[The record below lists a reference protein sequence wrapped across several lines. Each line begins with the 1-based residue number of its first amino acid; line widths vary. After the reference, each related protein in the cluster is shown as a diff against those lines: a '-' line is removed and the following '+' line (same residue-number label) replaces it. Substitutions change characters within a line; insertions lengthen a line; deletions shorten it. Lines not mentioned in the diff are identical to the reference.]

1 MAASIDGENTI
12 HLGEV
17 EDDRTTPDDED
28 STPFLLD
35 KSSELDKSNQES
47 VHYSEAS
54 VSVMTPMPVCE
65 DDGEML
71 SFNEGA
77 MTESPALSG
86 DVPPNDEFEEASIA
100 STLITNPSVISGSV
114 VSEQSNYTDASF
126 NSGYETSSQSGA
138 KLNLDFL
145 PVRDSTRSSSGG
157 SVYSR
162 SSKRSVR
169 RRDVI
174 KPVALPPQESNKDMI
189 AELVPSMTPSKSQWA
204 NPQAGCADLVSCP
217 NTNTYS
223 NYSVPNHNNLAL
235 VVHGSQPKGM
245 EPPETTR
252 GGGCDPPG
260 EEPTAR
266 PTPTQPLHGRRF
278 RQVQWVDPKSIS
290 DENQIDHHM
299 LDRYRE
305 LSNDYS
311 EHDTDELMG
320 EQRIR
325 IATISSGY
333 KTANFFVREDLDQ
346 RIYFHELEDA
356 VSYMARRGYARM
368 EKGME
373 KEWMKLLKRAHE
385 VVKVG
390 PTKKKQRYRK
400 GKLVLIMCKPIKD
413 DVDHYSDVK
422 KKSSQGSITSA
433 DTTHTSLGR
442 SIRCGYKSYS
452 EKFLAEQ
459 EACKSNGLLML
470 TNGPIDAPS
479 YHSSNA
485 SNGGGLLQLTNGV
498 STLSLVEEEKS
509 RSTAS
514 DKRGVYGGGVRY
526 FTPDKS
532 YSEDG
537 EESDEESEESEEDDK
552 SASDDFIEVEG
563 SDMGSMF
570 SEEEDSYRPS
580 NDGVESVASSAV
592 NSEMSSIA
600 RNAGGVY
607 MASDNRYGNGNTLN
621 KKRAP
626 TPFDKPDMVPVS
638 DDSGSGSW

>member
-1 MAASIDGENTI
+1 MTSFDGEDTI

-17 EDDRTTPDDED
+17 QDDRTASED
-28 STPFLLD
+28 SNVPVGGGEEF
-35 KSSELDKSNQES
+35 SQAS

-54 VSVMTPMPVCE
+54 SSVLTTTPVCDDHNGEHTLDFNRDAVSVKDIHP
-65 DDGEML
+65 
-71 SFNEGA
+71 
-77 MTESPALSG
+77 ESSSEI
-86 DVPPNDEFEEASIA
+86 PPSDEIDEVSIT
-100 STLITNPSVISGSV
+100 STLVTNPSVVSGSV
-114 VSEQSNYTDASF
+114 VSAHSNYTE
-126 NSGYETSSQSGA
+126 NSISSSYETSSHRGA

-145 PVRDSTRSSSGG
+145 PVRNTSRSSGG

-162 SSKRSVR
+162 SSSKRSVR

-174 KPVALPPQESNKDMI
+174 KPVALPPTQAPNNH
-189 AELVPSMTPSKSQWA
+189 EL
-204 NPQAGCADLVSCP
+204 DSCP
-217 NTNTYS
+217 TYT
-223 NYSVPNHNNLAL
+223 NYSAANNNLAL
-235 VVHGSQPKGM
+235 VVHGTQPKGM

-260 EEPTAR
+260 EEPSSR
-266 PTPTQPLHGRRF
+266 PSPSLPSHGNKF
-278 RQVQWVDPKSIS
+278 RSVQWVDPKNIA
-290 DENQIDHHM
+290 DEREIDHDM
-299 LDRYRE
+299 LNRYRE
-305 LSNDYS
+305 LSNDCSSY
-311 EHDTDELMG
+311 DPDINELMG
-320 EQRIR
+320 EKRIR

-368 EKGME
+368 EKGQE

-400 GKLVLIMCKPIKD
+400 GKLVLIMYKLIKD
-413 DVDHYSDVK
+413 EVDHYSDIK
-422 KKSSQGSITSA
+422 KKSSQCSLSSEANTA
-433 DTTHTSLGR
+433 HTSLGR

-452 EKFLAEQ
+452 EKFLAEL
-459 EACKSNGLLML
+459 ETGKSNGVLML
-470 TNGPIDAPS
+470 TNGPTDAPS
-479 YHSSNA
+479 YYSSNA
-485 SNGGGLLQLTNGV
+485 SSGGGLLQLTNG
-498 STLSLVEEEKS
+498 LSATSIVEEEKS
-509 RSTAS
+509 HSTVS

-537 EESDEESEESEEDDK
+537 DEESNESEESDDDNEEK

-570 SEEEDSYRPS
+570 SEDEESHRPS
-580 NDGVESVASSAV
+580 NDGVESVASSTV

-600 RNAGGVY
+600 RNQNGVY
-607 MASDNRYGNGNTLN
+607 MASDNKYGNRNTLN

-626 TPFDKPDMVPVS
+626 TPFDKSPDMVPIS
-638 DDSGSGSW
+638 DESESGSWE